1 MSEKKNFAQQEIA
14 PCEDK
19 TQPAEP
25 KTKKSV
31 AYFFSLD
38 ATRRAAYLAIL
49 IALAIVLKLFG
60 IDLPAGKV
68 SLFYIPC
75 YLAGAFFG
83 PFVGF
88 TTGAL
93 GDLIGFIIKG
103 GTPNPIITLGNGIM
117 GFIVGVAFR
126 IFPKLKPEIR
136 LIIGVYISML
146 VCTLGINTLGLAVMY
161 GSPSVTRWQNYL
173 AQLAHG
179 AIPRVLFQPI
189 VITVNLIIT
198 TGLYYVLRKY
208 LVKYLGFSQ
217 QKSS

>member
-1 MSEKKNFAQQEIA
+1 LSEKKNFAQQEIA
-14 PCEDK
+14 PYEDN

-25 KTKKSV
+25 KSKKSV

-38 ATRRAAYLAIL
+38 ATRRVTYLSIL

-103 GTPNPIITLGNGIM
+103 GTPNAIITLGNGLM
-117 GFIVGVAFR
+117 GFIVGGAFKL
-126 IFPKLKPEIR
+126 FPKLKPEIR

-161 GSPSVTRWQNYL
+161 GSPSFSLWQNYL
-173 AQLAHG
+173 AQLAFG
-179 AIPRVLFQPI
+179 TVPRVLFQPI
-189 VITVNLIIT
+189 VITVNLAIT
-198 TGLYYVLRKY
+198 TGLYFVLRKY
-208 LVKYLGFSQ
+208 LAKYLGFSQ

>member
-1 MSEKKNFAQQEIA
+1 MSENKNLSQQEIA
-14 PCEDK
+14 PNEVN
-19 TQPAEP
+19 TQPVES
-25 KTKKSV
+25 KSKKSV

-38 ATRRAAYLAIL
+38 ATRRVTYLAVL

-60 IDLPAGKV
+60 IDLPSGKV

-103 GTPNPIITLGNGIM
+103 GTPNPILTLGNGVM
-117 GFIVGVAFR
+117 GFIVGAVFKL
-126 IFPKLKPEIR
+126 FPKLRPEIR
-136 LIIGVYISML
+136 LIIGAYLSMF
-146 VCTLGINTLGLAVMY
+146 VCTLGINTLGLAIMY
-161 GSPSVTRWQNYL
+161 GSPSFTLFENYVV
-173 AQLAHG
+173 QLWFG
-179 AIPRVLFQPI
+179 VIPRIFFQPI
-189 VITVNLIIT
+189 VITINLGISVA
-198 TGLYYVLRKY
+198 LYYVLNKY
-208 LVKYLGFSQ
+208 FAKYLGLSQ